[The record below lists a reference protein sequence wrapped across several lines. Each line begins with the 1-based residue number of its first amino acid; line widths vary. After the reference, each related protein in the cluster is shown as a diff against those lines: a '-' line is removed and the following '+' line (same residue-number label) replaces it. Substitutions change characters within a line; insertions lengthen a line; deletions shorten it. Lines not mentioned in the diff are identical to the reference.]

1 MNSITTKKGDTG
13 STSLGDGTRVDKDN
27 LRIELNGELDEL
39 TACIGLCKA
48 ASGQAEPYTTL
59 QQQLMAIMGIVAKP
73 SAQLSVTQ
81 KDSIAAA
88 LAQMENEINLW
99 GQSSGSFVFVFPGN
113 DLADA
118 ALHMAR
124 TKARTCER
132 RMVALAKTEPVAAIL
147 LTYLNRLSDYLFVL
161 ASKR

>member
-13 STSLGDGTRVDKDN
+13 STSLGDGTRVGKDN

-48 ASGQAEPYTTL
+48 ASGQAEPYTTV

-73 SAQLSVTQ
+73 SALLAVAQ
-81 KDSIAAA
+81 KERIAAA
-88 LAQMENEINLW
+88 LTQMENEINHW
-99 GQSSGSFVFVFPGN
+99 GQSSGSFAFVFPGN

-132 RMVALAKTEPVAAIL
+132 RMVALSKTEPVAAIL